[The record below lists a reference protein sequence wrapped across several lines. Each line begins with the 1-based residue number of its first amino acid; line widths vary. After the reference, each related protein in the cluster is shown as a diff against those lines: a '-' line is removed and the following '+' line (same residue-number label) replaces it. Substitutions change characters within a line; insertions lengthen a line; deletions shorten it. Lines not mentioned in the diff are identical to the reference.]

1 MEVESTSGVSVNPD
15 VQRSFQRLS
24 DSKEY
29 RYILFKIED
38 REVVVEAAV
47 TQDELDLTMD
57 DYETNSKE
65 AFGRFIEDLRERT
78 DNFKDCRYA
87 VFDFKFTC
95 SRVGAGTS
103 KMDKIVFLQICP
115 DGSSIKKKMV
125 YASSASAIKA
135 SLGTE
140 KIIQFQASGVK
151 VDASC
156 KKAYDELHQK
166 HQHSYIIFRISD
178 DDTTIIV
185 DKIGSKNAPYSE
197 FVEEIRKSV
206 GDGKECRYAAVDVE
220 VQVQRQG
227 TDAASRLTK
236 ITAFSLFE
244 EQDLGKYSRKAAT
257 FCCICPDEAP
267 VRRRMLYAS
276 SVRALKATLGLESL
290 MQVQASDI
298 SDIDEKAIK
307 HELMSHQRT

>member
-1 MEVESTSGVSVNPD
+1 MLKEIQVSVLLIVIETWKSSIKLPSACSTSGVSVNPD
-15 VQRSFQRLS
+15 VQRLFQRLS

-47 TQDELDLTMD
+47 AQDELDLTVD

-78 DNFKDCRYA
+78 NNFKDCRYA

-115 DGSSIKKKMV
+115 DGASIKKKMV

-140 KIIQFQASGVK
+140 KIIQFQVS
-151 VDASC
+151 
-156 KKAYDELHQK
+156 DE
-166 HQHSYIIFRISD
+166 
-178 DDTTIIV
+178 
-185 DKIGSKNAPYSE
+185 SE
-197 FVEEIRKSV
+197 
-206 GDGKECRYAAVDVE
+206 
-220 VQVQRQG
+220 
-227 TDAASRLTK
+227 
-236 ITAFSLFE
+236 
-244 EQDLGKYSRKAAT
+244 
-257 FCCICPDEAP
+257 
-267 VRRRMLYAS
+267 
-276 SVRALKATLGLESL
+276 
-290 MQVQASDI
+290 
-298 SDIDEKAIK
+298 
-307 HELMSHQRT
+307 MSHRELILKLTEKYGDR

>member
-1 MEVESTSGVSVNPD
+1 MSTSGVSVNPD

-47 TQDELDLTMD
+47 TQDELDLTVD

-65 AFGRFIEDLRERT
+65 AFGHFVEDLRERT

-115 DGSSIKKKMV
+115 DGASIKKKMV

-140 KIIQFQASGVK
+140 KIIQFQVS
-151 VDASC
+151 
-156 KKAYDELHQK
+156 DE
-166 HQHSYIIFRISD
+166 
-178 DDTTIIV
+178 
-185 DKIGSKNAPYSE
+185 SE
-197 FVEEIRKSV
+197 
-206 GDGKECRYAAVDVE
+206 
-220 VQVQRQG
+220 
-227 TDAASRLTK
+227 
-236 ITAFSLFE
+236 
-244 EQDLGKYSRKAAT
+244 
-257 FCCICPDEAP
+257 
-267 VRRRMLYAS
+267 
-276 SVRALKATLGLESL
+276 
-290 MQVQASDI
+290 
-298 SDIDEKAIK
+298 
-307 HELMSHQRT
+307 MSHRELISKLTEKYGDR

>member
-1 MEVESTSGVSVNPD
+1 MKCTLSILVLFQSTSGVSVNSD

-47 TQDELDLTMD
+47 AQDELDLAVD

-65 AFGRFIEDLRERT
+65 AFGRFVEDLRERT

-115 DGSSIKKKMV
+115 DGASIKKKMV

-185 DKIGSKNAPYSE
+185 DKIGNKNAPYSE

-236 ITAFSLFE
+236 VVFV
-244 EQDLGKYSRKAAT
+244 QY
-257 FCCICPDEAP
+257 CPDEAP